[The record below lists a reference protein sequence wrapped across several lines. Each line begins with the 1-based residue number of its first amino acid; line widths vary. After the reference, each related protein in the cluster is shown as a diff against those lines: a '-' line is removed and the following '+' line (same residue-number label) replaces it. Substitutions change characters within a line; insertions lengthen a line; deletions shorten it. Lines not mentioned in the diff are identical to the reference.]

1 MDNIDLI
8 LDLKISRQVGGI
20 TTAGLN
26 IACLLAT
33 TVALSSFGAGITK
46 LYSDASSVAKDFG
59 SSSAV
64 AKAATAY
71 FAQNPASSKLRVA
84 TRGTA
89 VAPVHEILF
98 TGPLVTGNK
107 VNGYVN
113 GYELSETEFDTSS
126 SETLSDIAGKI
137 ALINGIASAVVGTNK
152 ITVTASANYSLDLTG
167 FVVTEGTSRPDVSI
181 DITTEG
187 YSIVDDINN
196 AIADKN
202 DWYALLSVSTNQGDI
217 ISAARRL
224 NSEIKIGTFLSD
236 SSAIK
241 TTSTTDIASICKNA
255 GFSRSSITYHQ
266 SRNEFLDSAWTSQQ
280 LAENPGQSVWALK
293 TLEGI
298 TVSPL
303 NSSEIANIQDKN
315 CNVYVE
321 VGGSGTTSKGV
332 MMNGVPIEV
341 TRDIDYVQLKIQ
353 EDFVSF
359 FKKTKKVPYT
369 QAGVDKT
376 ISVLDFV
383 LKRMVNQ
390 GILATYTITKPK
402 LTDISTNDKANNI
415 LPDVYFEAVLAGSL
429 KKVIIR
435 GVVTD

>member
-224 NSEIKIGTFLSD
+224 NSEIK
-236 SSAIK
+236 
-241 TTSTTDIASICKNA
+241 
-255 GFSRSSITYHQ
+255 
-266 SRNEFLDSAWTSQQ
+266 
-280 LAENPGQSVWALK
+280 
-293 TLEGI
+293 
-298 TVSPL
+298 
-303 NSSEIANIQDKN
+303 
-315 CNVYVE
+315 
-321 VGGSGTTSKGV
+321 
-332 MMNGVPIEV
+332 
-341 TRDIDYVQLKIQ
+341 
-353 EDFVSF
+353 
-359 FKKTKKVPYT
+359 
-369 QAGVDKT
+369 
-376 ISVLDFV
+376 
-383 LKRMVNQ
+383 
-390 GILATYTITKPK
+390 
-402 LTDISTNDKANNI
+402 
-415 LPDVYFEAVLAGSL
+415 
-429 KKVIIR
+429 
-435 GVVTD
+435 

>member
-1 MDNIDLI
+1 LENTDLI
-8 LDLKISRQVGGI
+8 LDLKISRSVGGI

-33 TVALSSFGAGITK
+33 TVPLSSFGDVISK
-46 LYSDASSVAKDFG
+46 LYTDASSVAKDFG
-59 SSSAV
+59 SSSAE

-84 TRGTA
+84 KRDTA
-89 VAPVHEILF
+89 EAPVHDILF
-98 TGPLVTGNK
+98 TADLVTGNK
-107 VNGYVN
+107 VNGFVN
-113 GYELSETEFDTSS
+113 GYELSETPFDTSNS
-126 SETLSDIAGKI
+126 VTLGAIADKI
-137 ALINGIASAVVGTNK
+137 ELINGIASAVAGTNK

-167 FVVTEGTSRPDVSI
+167 FVVTEGATRADVSI

-196 AIADKN
+196 AIEDKN
-202 DWYALLSVSTNQGDI
+202 DWYTLLSVSTNQGDL
-217 ISAARRL
+217 ISAARRI
-224 NSEIKIGTFLSD
+224 NAEIKTGIFVSD
-236 SSAIK
+236 SSGIK
-241 TTSTTDIASICKNA
+241 TTGTTDIASICKNA
-255 GFSRSSITYHQ
+255 GFGRSALTYHHA
-266 SRNEFLDSAWTSQQ
+266 RNEFLDAAWTSQQ
-280 LAENPGQSVWALK
+280 LAELPGQSVWALK

-298 TVSPL
+298 SASPL
-303 NSSEIANIQDKN
+303 NATEIANIQDKN

-321 VGGSGTTSKGV
+321 VGGSGSTTKGV

-353 EDFVSF
+353 EDFVAF

-369 QAGVDKT
+369 QAGIDKT
-376 ISVLDFV
+376 VSVLDFV

-390 GILATYTITKPK
+390 GILASYNIVKPA
-402 LTDISTNDKANNI
+402 LTTISTNDKANNI
-415 LPDVYFEAVLAGSL
+415 LPDVSFTAILAGSI